1 MVFLVFR
8 SGVWIIQ
15 CMSLPDSK
23 LSIEDSGRGTDRDTI
38 RLLIDVAVDLG
49 KLDPED
55 WEEKDW
61 SIIIKGGNKYMFLQ
75 DGRLKSVIKGG
86 QSYGPDGAS
95 SSYASWKKKGVK

>member
-1 MVFLVFR
+1 
-8 SGVWIIQ
+8 
-15 CMSLPDSK
+15 MSLPDSK

-61 SIIIKGGNKYMFLQ
+61 SISIKGGVKYLFLS
-75 DGRLKSVIKGG
+75 DGRIKSIIKDGK
-86 QSYGPDGAS
+86 SYGPDGEATS
-95 SSYASWKKKGVK
+95 VKSHKYYMNRVGK